1 MAFADDE
8 PPTQPGAPPAVDQ
21 FAILKRMFANL
32 TPEERARALVLLD
45 AWFNC
50 GANKR
55 ALIEATAC
63 EFADLFR

>member
-1 MAFADDE
+1 MSFADEE
-8 PPTQPGAPPAVDQ
+8 PPTKPDATPAVDQ
-21 FAILKRMFANL
+21 FAILRRMFANL
-32 TPEERARALVLLD
+32 TPEERTRALVVLD

-50 GANKR
+50 DANKR